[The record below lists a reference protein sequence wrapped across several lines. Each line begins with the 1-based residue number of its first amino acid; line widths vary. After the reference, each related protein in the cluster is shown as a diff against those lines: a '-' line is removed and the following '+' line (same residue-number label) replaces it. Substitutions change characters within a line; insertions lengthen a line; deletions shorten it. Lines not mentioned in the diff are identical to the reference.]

1 MTKKKLSP
9 SPLALEA
16 QLPVS
21 CPPLNR
27 PPPWLPTMNITK
39 HKTIQG
45 HNINIISIQLGSP
58 TGSGTAEKK
67 NLKKNIHQ
75 FTVFYRCKKNKKS
88 TRIHQMSKKGLK
100 FWHVIWKSMWTNCYS
115 FCRAYPPA
123 GVATPHA
130 HDLLPRSFG
139 FRAGQVSARVSAAP
153 ACMSPLIFLA
163 RNSWISNELKR
174 TTKIT

>member
-27 PPPWLPTMNITK
+27 PPPPWLPTMNITK

-67 NLKKNIHQ
+67 NFKKIIHQ

-88 TRIHQMSKKGLK
+88 TRIHQMLKKGLK

-115 FCRAYPPA
+115 FRQANIRQRELRPLMHTTCSPGVWGAQRAKFPLEFL
-123 GVATPHA
+123 
-130 HDLLPRSFG
+130 LLPR
-139 FRAGQVSARVSAAP
+139 ACARS
-153 ACMSPLIFLA
+153 IFSRVFA
-163 RNSWISNELKR
+163 RKR
-174 TTKIT
+174 